1 MEVLPGGQMVS
12 ARAGVGAARPPKTG
26 KGRRIPEK
34 PEEKEGQRMGDRQ
47 KLAYTPE
54 ELRLLWKR
62 EMAIYQEIAGI
73 CERHGLRYFAACGTV
88 LGAVRHGG
96 FIPWD
101 DDMDVAMP
109 RKDYEAFLKVAP
121 LELREDLEILG
132 IGLTAGYVIP
142 FAKVS
147 DRNSTFIEETDQ
159 QLKYH
164 SGIFVDIFPMDE
176 AAPTHRQEKR
186 HRRGCWFWGRAGVL
200 AEYGQVKMPEGL
212 KGFKRGAAE
221 AACRGVHALMKLFG
235 ISTLWCYRHFLKEAR
250 RYEKEEPERIAGYAD
265 VSVESTIH
273 QAKNLFPT
281 APARFEDITVRIPR
295 DPDIYLKNLYGDYMV
310 LPPPDR
316 RINHFPAV
324 LDFDH

>member
-1 MEVLPGGQMVS
+1 MV
-12 ARAGVGAARPPKTG
+12 
-26 KGRRIPEK
+26 
-34 PEEKEGQRMGDRQ
+34 DRQ
-47 KLAYTPE
+47 KPGYTPE
-54 ELRLLWKR
+54 ELHLLWKR
-62 EMAIYQEIAGI
+62 EKAIYQEIAGI

-142 FAKVS
+142 QIPFLLDGQGWEAVFGRYAVQIQDFTYE
-147 DRNSTFIEETDQ
+147 DRNSTFIEETDLQ
-159 QLKYH
+159 RKYH

-176 AAPTHRQEKR
+176 AAPTDRQEKR

-212 KGFKRGAAE
+212 KGLKRGAAE
-221 AACRGVHALMKLFG
+221 AACRGIHALMKLFG
-235 ISTLWCYRHFLKEAR
+235 ISTLWCYQHFLKEAR
-250 RYEKEEPERIAGYAD
+250 RYEKQEPERISVYAD
-265 VSVESTIH
+265 VSVEFTIH
-273 QAKNLFPT
+273 QADDLFPT

-295 DPDIYLKNLYGDYMV
+295 DPDLYLKNLYGDYMV